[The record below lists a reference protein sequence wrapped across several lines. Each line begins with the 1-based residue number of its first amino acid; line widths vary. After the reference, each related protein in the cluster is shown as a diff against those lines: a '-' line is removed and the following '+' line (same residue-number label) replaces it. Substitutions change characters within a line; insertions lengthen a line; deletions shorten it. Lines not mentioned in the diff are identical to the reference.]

1 MKRYFD
7 NKMNKIL
14 VLQAIPFFIA
24 VTVILLASCGSA
36 GLVAPEK
43 PVAADPDPENPNR
56 IELSWKAVDGADI
69 YYVYRSTSETGSYV
83 NSGFSVTYNEIEADD
98 GGTEIR
104 YSYIESF
111 DEGNGGTYWYKITA
125 ATAEASGTV
134 ESGMS
139 PAGDA
144 STYSGTWGA
153 AKNLGSAGQLK
164 LAASLNSLYALYSAE
179 AGSDVI
185 NMQIYTEG
193 WTAAASPGTTDG
205 NADNPFT
212 VFLSGGEL
220 YTIFRD
226 SPAPASGALSIQYYH
241 DPGSGISVWEAIG
254 AAGFNGAAAS
264 GLSAAAVGF
273 TGDIYSA
280 FEEAGGPDN
289 GAQLYRNNEE
299 IIIDVVS
306 IEDILNASGI
316 NLVSHNNG
324 LYFGYEYT
332 DGLYLREYDTVF
344 ETLDTGGQVTTSDI
358 DDGNIVFVSGGS
370 LYAVYIE
377 VGGTEVIVQQL
388 IGEVW
393 MPVATTGE
401 LVTTDSAAYGAL
413 AAHWFNGYLY
423 VFYIDTGAGGTGWV
437 KYYDAD
443 DGWLNAQRIG
453 GAAVTGSTGLKA
465 FQLASSGNTLYAGWI
480 EGGNAYVRILE

>member
-14 VLQAIPFFIA
+14 VLQAIPFFIT

-36 GLVAPEK
+36 GLAAPEK

-153 AKNLGSAGQLK
+153 AKDLGAAGQLK
-164 LAASLNSLYALYSAE
+164 LVAGLNSLYALYSAE

-185 NMQIYTEG
+185 NMQIYAEG

-205 NADNPFT
+205 GENGPFT

-220 YTIFRD
+220 YTVFSD
-226 SPAPASGALSIQYYH
+226 SPAPASGAVSIQYYQ
-241 DPGSGISVWEAIG
+241 DPGTGVFAWEAVG
-254 AAGFNGAAAS
+254 AEGFNGAAAS

-273 TGDIYSA
+273 AGDIYSA
-280 FEEAGGPDN
+280 FIETGGGEV
-289 GAQLYRNNEE
+289 GAQLYKNNEE
-299 IIIDVVS
+299 IDLLALIGPIDV
-306 IEDILNASGI
+306 AS
-316 NLVSHNNG
+316 NLRLVSHNNN

-358 DDGNIVFVSGGS
+358 DDGNIVFVSGGGS

-388 IGEVW
+388 IGDVW

-413 AAHWFNGYLY
+413 TAHWFNGYLY
-423 VFYIDTGAGGTGWV
+423 VFYIDTDAGGTGWV